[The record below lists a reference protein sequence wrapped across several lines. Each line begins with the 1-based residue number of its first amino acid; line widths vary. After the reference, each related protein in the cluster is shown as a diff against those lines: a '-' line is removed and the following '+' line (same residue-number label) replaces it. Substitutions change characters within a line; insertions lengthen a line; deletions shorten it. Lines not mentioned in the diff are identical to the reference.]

1 MQNQNI
7 FYQPLFPQYNSDI
20 YGRYNNFQIPNK
32 YNSKFNKSRNFL
44 FSSEE
49 ENMNS
54 QGFYI
59 LTDKNDSSKNH
70 NNSKRLIIDDPNIYS
85 NSQIHIKEY
94 KQLWANKK
102 NEKNNKSC
110 IKNDIKIAK
119 NTSIPLNNNVRNIEY
134 NSNQTQNICYNLF
147 NKQLKANKSRKKLS
161 NLVLGYYNEDNSFYN
176 KNNNSYY
183 CNNQEF
189 AKYKSHSVLRRDYDK
204 NNNNKNLNKEYN
216 TKNEYREKSSIYNN
230 KNDIKYDNYYKDGEF
245 FAFNEMGK
253 IYKNN
258 FNLNTSRAK
267 SNKINNNKDKNDV
280 RCIYNNNNTTNLIKI
295 VKNNNNYNNN
305 FSNKKEIKSSKPQI
319 NENINYSKKIGSFDN
334 IEPIKKKY
342 SVENEQKISFNFS
355 TNNAREMQKIKK
367 MSLDNLPSND
377 YLSKNNHSFYE
388 IKSLSKEL
396 SQKNLSPKN
405 NNEVKSIICTKVKNN
420 DEIIDRQ
427 NLIKNNSNTILIEDN
442 YRKDNF
448 KNEGNPYLLQKQI
461 SKSTFEASNKSQIS
475 INELKSMKENINLMN
490 NNNLNYNNI
499 SFNNNYLV
507 EDKIKKGIKIM
518 KTARIKSKYLKN
530 NIPTGKNNQINKNIK
545 NKENNSK
552 IHYEKN
558 KKEKNRGYSISSH
571 YIDNVKSV
579 ETKKIIRNYFSFF
592 AISKS
597 NQLNTKKKIKK
608 GYSQKNLIQLM
619 NINKKT
625 YEEDFPI
632 EEKNIIN
639 NLNKILRPQISF
651 RIALFAKKE
660 PENEK
665 YFLVNK
671 FCSENIRNMPDEW
684 ESDF

>member
-499 SFNNNYLV
+499 NNNAYFIGPYYIPLLRYFRNSWINKSTLRIFWTNNYLYQYMNPLKDRQV
-507 EDKIKKGIKIM
+507 INVDIERSNINYYFPFHMYPTINSLLKRKAEFALNTIITLNKNEFKYYQGYHDIFMLFFYLYLDSSYIYISLFQ
-518 KTARIKSKYLKN
+518 RFSELYLKEFLMVSN
-530 NIPTGKNNQINKNIK
+530 NINNKNK
-545 NKENNSK
+545 
-552 IHYEKN
+552 
-558 KKEKNRGYSISSH
+558 G
-571 YIDNVKSV
+571 
-579 ETKKIIRNYFSFF
+579 FSFQ
-592 AISKS
+592 
-597 NQLNTKKKIKK
+597 NCIKFCLHIIK
-608 GYSQKNLIQLM
+608 EI
-619 NINKKT
+619 
-625 YEEDFPI
+625 
-632 EEKNIIN
+632 IIN
-639 NLNKILRPQISF
+639 LDK
-651 RIALFAKKE
+651 
-660 PENEK
+660 
-665 YFLVNK
+665 
-671 FCSENIRNMPDEW
+671 
-684 ESDF
+684 